1 MPPPIEEDDEEEGAE
16 DDDIKKIS
24 GCITILSNYISQM
37 EVYNLESIY
46 MNNCKLNDR
55 DAVKIFDT
63 IMSVGNQKIKRIY
76 FNQNDLTNVTA
87 KKVAEL
93 LNAGNTKVKEIG
105 LKWNK
110 ITAIGGNLIANSL
123 C

>member
-1 MPPPIEEDDEEEGAE
+1 M
-16 DDDIKKIS
+16 
-24 GCITILSNYISQM
+24 TQ
-37 EVYNLESIY
+37 NL
-46 MNNCKLNDR
+46 
-55 DAVKIFDT
+55 
-63 IMSVGNQKIKRIY
+63 
-76 FNQNDLTNVTA
+76 TA